1 MALRQVDLKVT
12 GMTCAS
18 CVNSVER
25 SLNKLP
31 GVRAAVNLAME
42 SAHVLAPTQVSEL
55 ELIKQVEAAGYKAA
69 PFKIETESFQKSA
82 RLGIRTLFTA
92 LLAIPTIAISMI
104 NQIQAP
110 IDNWLSAFIIDAQQL
125 WARTFNSDY
134 QARLKID
141 PTAAL
146 QVLEPT
152 AHPHIWLQLI
162 LAFPI
167 VFFLAWPIHRAS
179 IKNLKHPTMDTLVS
193 LGSLTAFG
201 WSGYA
206 ISNPKYQM
214 SGFSEVA
221 AAVLFFVMLGR
232 LLEHRARRSASSALV
247 ELFKLSAGQVEL
259 TNRGIAQLVDI
270 SQLQIGD
277 QYRIKPGEKIATD
290 GIVISGYSSV
300 NNSFI
305 TGESVPVEVSVGAK
319 VFAGAINNNGVLIV
333 EATEVGSETQL
344 SQITKLILQAQN
356 QKAPAQILADRISA
370 VFVPIVIA
378 LSVLTFLTWQYLPQI
393 WPQFANLLLNQ
404 FPNTFSAINFGNL
417 TNSLQNAIAVI
428 VVACPCALG
437 LATPIALMVAGG
449 RGAQLGI
456 VLRSPRAL
464 HRTSE
469 ITDAIFDKT
478 GTLTAGSFKLIN
490 MELVETPLASK
501 DGSTTISTNQLMSY
515 ALTVEQ
521 QDSHPIAKAIATGLE
536 KLGVKPTQISEFE
549 HRSGQGVAARVDGKH
564 AVLIGSPI
572 SIARASTTFNSRIE
586 MAIKTASEN
595 GNSVAV
601 LAVDGLA
608 YGVFEIG
615 DEVRP
620 ESATALQIMSARKIK
635 TWLVTGDNASAAFNI
650 AKSLPIARDSILT
663 ETAPQGKWE
672 FVKKLQA
679 QNKKVLMIGDGINDA
694 ASLAQ
699 ADLSMAIG
707 TGTAT
712 ANAASDIS
720 LVNPS
725 LLSAITALDLMAKTN
740 RVIRS
745 NLGWAFVYN
754 LICIPLAAT
763 GTLPA
768 MYAGIAMSLSS
779 IFVSL
784 NSLRVRQVKQVTNN
798 TKIKTGR

>member
-1 MALRQVDLKVT
+1 MVMAVRQVDLKVT

-18 CVNSVER
+18 CVNTVER
-25 SLNKLP
+25 SLNKLA
-31 GVRAAVNLAME
+31 GVQAFVNLAME
-42 SAHVLAPTQVSEL
+42 SAHVIAPTQISEQ
-55 ELIKQVEAAGYKAA
+55 ELMKQVEAAGYKAA

-82 RLGIRTLFTA
+82 RLGIRVFFTA
-92 LLAIPTIAISMI
+92 ILAIPTIAISMV
-104 NQIQAP
+104 NQIQTP
-110 IDNWLSAFIIDAQQL
+110 IDKWLSNFIIDIQQL
-125 WARTFNSDY
+125 WARTFNAEY
-134 QARLKID
+134 QARLAID

-179 IKNLKHPTMDTLVS
+179 LKNLRHPTMDTLVS

-201 WSGYA
+201 WSVYA
-206 ISNPKYQM
+206 ISEPKYQM

-232 LLEHRARRSASSALV
+232 LLEHRARKSAASALI
-247 ELFKLSAGQVEL
+247 ELFKLSSGQVEL
-259 TNRGIAQLVDI
+259 TNRGIPQLIDI
-270 SQLQIGD
+270 VQLQIGD

-290 GIVISGYSSV
+290 GVVISGFSSV
-300 NNSFI
+300 NNAFI
-305 TGESVPVEVSVGAK
+305 TGESIPIEVGTGAK

-370 VFVPIVIA
+370 VFVPVVIA
-378 LSVLTFLTWQYLPQI
+378 LAIFTFLTWQYLPQV
-393 WPQFANLLLNQ
+393 WPQLAEQISNQ
-404 FPNTFSAINFGNL
+404 FGGVNFAEL
-417 TNSLQNAIAVI
+417 TKSLQNAIAVI

-464 HRTSE
+464 HRSSE
-469 ITDAIFDKT
+469 ITDVIFDKT

-490 MELVETPLASK
+490 MELVETPLTSK
-501 DGSTTISTNQLMSY
+501 DGSTTISTNQLMSF
-515 ALTVEQ
+515 AMTIEQ
-521 QDSHPIAKAIATGLE
+521 QDSHPIAKAIAAGIE
-536 KLGVKPTQISEFE
+536 KLGIKPSQISEFE
-549 HRSGQGVAARVDGKH
+549 HRPGQGVAARLEGKY

-572 SIARASTTFNSRIE
+572 SIARASTTFNPRIDL
-586 MAIKTASEN
+586 AINRATEN

-601 LAVDGLA
+601 LAIDGLA

-615 DEVRP
+615 DEVRA
-620 ESATALQIMSARKIK
+620 EAASALNLMSARKIK
-635 TWLVTGDNASAAFNI
+635 TWLATGDNKSAAMNI
-650 AKSLPIARDSILT
+650 AKSLPLNSESILA
-663 ETAPQGKWE
+663 EISPQGKWE
-672 FVKKLQA
+672 FVKKLQS

-725 LLSAITALDLMAKTN
+725 LLTAITALDLMAKTN
-740 RVIRS
+740 KVIRS

-784 NSLRVRQVKQVTNN
+784 NSLRVRAVQPIQRELSK
-798 TKIKTGR
+798 KYKW